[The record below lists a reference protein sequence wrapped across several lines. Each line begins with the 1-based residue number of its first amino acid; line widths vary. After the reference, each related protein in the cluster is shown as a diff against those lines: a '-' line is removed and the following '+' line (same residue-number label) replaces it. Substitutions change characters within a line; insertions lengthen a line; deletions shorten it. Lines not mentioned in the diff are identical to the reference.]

1 MRFWSL
7 FVFLASL
14 GMQCHWRQR
23 PGRLHCLVVPTINEG
38 PGLATAWLAN
48 GPTPVPGSAYPSVLC
63 EPLRHCRLVRCP
75 ISARYKR
82 ARRHFAPNVR
92 LTAKRGDG
100 DMGSQPIPQTGRRR
114 ETREAPP
121 ESRRQI
127 PQGAPKPLSPRYQS
141 LLQRLVDRNLD
152 DQRIPPEHLVEFYY
166 PVASQ
171 RQQETFGE
179 SAPDEKL
186 VSRESH
192 DEEGRGYEQE
202 VLDRIHRLAANETT
216 PTGLALSRRASRM
229 EGLIESGSRHRWLPF
244 GDLPALGTAEESKV
258 FETSCLGEIQKMD
271 RHVTSILETIPS
283 HLFDQGMFP
292 PSFPREVSDF
302 YFQYQ
307 NMTHTDIAAVDPR
320 HLLLD
325 FRRALLYHDRWIDT
339 FVATR
344 LAAQSPDMRRA
355 QAQIESTMNGDDGG
369 AFGSGSTESSESSNA
384 IDLARTIADASS
396 KGRAGPS
403 TRQLISGLLS
413 TPRDSYRFP
422 KDAHIVKEERFSDDQ
437 SDYDD
442 DDETA
447 TVLRQYE
454 RHFQAVQSL
463 PGLTRRKRER
473 LLWPSRFFE
482 DQAGWRGAEAFD
494 RLFPHRQGEYYQ
506 TVLDSM
512 LNRKNCTE
520 RTKRR
525 PLRPGQLVRGRVLWV
540 TPKAVTV
547 DVGGR
552 VDGVL
557 TAAEA
562 IGEGIP
568 KAK

>member
-1 MRFWSL
+1 
-7 FVFLASL
+7 
-14 GMQCHWRQR
+14 
-23 PGRLHCLVVPTINEG
+23 
-38 PGLATAWLAN
+38 
-48 GPTPVPGSAYPSVLC
+48 
-63 EPLRHCRLVRCP
+63 
-75 ISARYKR
+75 
-82 ARRHFAPNVR
+82 
-92 LTAKRGDG
+92 
-100 DMGSQPIPQTGRRR
+100 
-114 ETREAPP
+114 
-121 ESRRQI
+121 
-127 PQGAPKPLSPRYQS
+127 
-141 LLQRLVDRNLD
+141 
-152 DQRIPPEHLVEFYY
+152 
-166 PVASQ
+166 
-171 RQQETFGE
+171 
-179 SAPDEKL
+179 
-186 VSRESH
+186 
-192 DEEGRGYEQE
+192 
-202 VLDRIHRLAANETT
+202 
-216 PTGLALSRRASRM
+216 
-229 EGLIESGSRHRWLPF
+229 
-244 GDLPALGTAEESKV
+244 
-258 FETSCLGEIQKMD
+258 MD

-447 TVLRQYE
+447 TVLRQVPLHETCGKETLKRVLDKNITTGSAKMLFPPVHQFSCTQGVLNGQELVACLPACLPASVLLFYE
-454 RHFQAVQSL
+454 PCYKAFALVSAAC
-463 PGLTRRKRER
+463 LTRSHFLPPDLK
-473 LLWPSRFFE
+473 
-482 DQAGWRGAEAFD
+482 
-494 RLFPHRQGEYYQ
+494 
-506 TVLDSM
+506 
-512 LNRKNCTE
+512 
-520 RTKRR
+520 
-525 PLRPGQLVRGRVLWV
+525 
-540 TPKAVTV
+540 
-547 DVGGR
+547 
-552 VDGVL
+552 
-557 TAAEA
+557 
-562 IGEGIP
+562 
-568 KAK
+568 